1 MSNVYTAIS
10 DVIDPE
16 VLGDQVSA
24 KFPDRMV
31 LANTNLVLVNSEFP
45 LGSPGTKFKM
55 PFFKRIAA
63 FGDLTEGTAMQ
74 TNKIQAIAENATVVR
89 GGGAFAVYDTSEL
102 VSKADPVSEIAS
114 QIAVRA
120 AQYIDGKLVGQ
131 LELTPNVYDQT
142 AQSTHTIDQNA
153 IISAMLTLGDNYG
166 SLVSGGRIIMHSK
179 VYSDLLKLGVIQNQY
194 QAGMDVMKTGLVPTI
209 LGLPIELSDLVTT
222 ATVSSVLQYHTYI
235 VGPGALGLIY
245 QRQVMTE
252 FDRDVLLQAD
262 VVASSVHF
270 APHLYGYDDVTSAV
284 VYEQNKSIH
293 AVKLTSE

>member
-1 MSNVYTAIS
+1 MSNLYTAIS
-10 DVIDPE
+10 DIITPE

-45 LGSPGTKFKM
+45 LGAPGTKFKM

-102 VSKADPVSEIAS
+102 VSKADPVSEIAD
-114 QIAVRA
+114 QIARRA
-120 AQYIDGKLVGQ
+120 AEYIDAKLVAQ
-131 LELTPNVYDQT
+131 LELTPNVFAT
-142 AQSTHTIDQNA
+142 AGATIDQNA
-153 IISAMLTLGDNYG
+153 IINAMLTLGDNYG
-166 SLVSGGRIIMHSK
+166 SLINGGRIIMHSK
-179 VYSDLLKLGVIQNQY
+179 VYSDLMKLGVIQNQY
-194 QAGMDVMKTGLVPTI
+194 QSGMDVLKTGMIPTL
-209 LGLPIELSDLVTT
+209 LGLPIEVSDLVTT

-235 VGPGALGLIY
+235 VGPESLGLIY

-270 APHLYGYDDVTSAV
+270 AAHLYGYDDVSSAV

-293 AVKLTSE
+293 AVKLTTI